1 MMRLVS
7 VVRGIAALGLA
18 VSACHVVAQEWPT
31 KPVRFIN
38 PFGAGGLIDTI
49 VAATRP
55 GIEARLKQPM
65 VVENRTGGGGQ
76 IGMQAIALSAP
87 DGYTFG
93 IVPSNTMVISQFLF
107 KSSLDPLRDFVPVTV
122 LVDVPL
128 LLAVTAKHPAR
139 TVGEFLADLKANP
152 GKLNFGSPGRG
163 TPPHLAGEMLI
174 RSLGLSAVHIPYK
187 GGHDSALA
195 LATNEVQFMV
205 IAQASLAGQITA
217 GMVRP
222 LAVASKD
229 RLQSLPDLP
238 TFEQAGHADLQKI
251 IPRNWWG
258 VIAPKG
264 TPVAIVNRMAEEFRQ
279 AIAEPDAQRRI
290 KAVGLETVAS
300 TPAQFAAQLPDEA
313 RRWGELI
320 RSMDLTAQ

>member
-1 MMRLVS
+1 MKLSSIMHWA
-7 VVRGIAALGLA
+7 GAMAIALSSLQA
-18 VSACHVVAQEWPT
+18 HAQDWPAR
-31 KPVRFIN
+31 PVRFIN

-93 IVPSNTMVISQFLF
+93 LVPSNTMVINQFLF
-107 KSSLDPLRDFVPVTV
+107 TSSIDPLKDFVPVTV

-128 LLAVTAKHPAR
+128 LLAVTAKHPAK
-139 TVGEFLADLKANP
+139 TVGDFLADLRANP

-163 TPPHLAGEMLI
+163 TPPHLASEMLL

-205 IAQASLAGQITA
+205 IAQASLAGQIKGGT
-217 GMVRP
+217 VRP
-222 LAVASKD
+222 LAVASKE

-238 TFEQAGHADLQKI
+238 TFEQAGHPDLQKI

-258 VIAPKG
+258 VVAPKG
-264 TPVAIVNRMAEEFRQ
+264 TPPAIVNRVAEEFRQ
-279 AIAEPDAQRRI
+279 AIMEPDAQRRI
-290 KAVGLETVAS
+290 KSVGLETVANS
-300 TPAQFAAQLPDEA
+300 PAQFAAQLPDEA
-313 RRWGELI
+313 KRWGELI
-320 RSMDLTAQ
+320 RSMDLKAQ

>member
-18 VSACHVVAQEWPT
+18 VSACHALAHDWPT

-76 IGMQAIALSAP
+76 IGMQAIALAAP

-93 IVPSNTMVISQFLF
+93 IVPS
-107 KSSLDPLRDFVPVTV
+107 DFVPVTV

-128 LLAVTAKHPAR
+128 LLAVSAKHPAK
-139 TVGEFLADLKANP
+139 TVDEFFASVRARP
-152 GKLNFGSPGRG
+152 GQVNFGSPGQA
-163 TPPHLAGEMLI
+163 TPPHLAAELLA
-174 RSLGLSAVHIPYK
+174 RTAGLSVVHVPYK

-195 LATNEVQFMV
+195 LSTNEVQFMV
-205 IAQASLAGQITA
+205 IAQASLGAQIA
-217 GMVRP
+217 SGMVRP
-222 LAVASKD
+222 LAVASAE
-229 RLQSLPDLP
+229 RLQSLPDVP
-238 TFEQAGHADLQKI
+238 TFEQAGHADLQRV

-258 VIAPKG
+258 IIAPKG
-264 TPVAIVNRMAEEFRQ
+264 TPAPIVQRMAEEFRL
-279 AIAEPDAQRRI
+279 ALADPEAQRKL
-290 KAVGLETVAS
+290 KAVGLQSVAS
-300 TPAQFAAQLPDEA
+300 TPAQFASQLPDEA
-313 RRWGELI
+313 RRWGDLI
-320 RSMDLTAQ
+320 RSMNLKLQ

>member
-1 MMRLVS
+1 MKLSSIIRLA
-7 VVRGIAALGLA
+7 GAMAIALSSLQG
-18 VSACHVVAQEWPT
+18 HAQDWPT
-31 KPVRFIN
+31 RPVRFIN

-107 KSSLDPLRDFVPVTV
+107 KSSLDPLKDFVPVTV

-128 LLAVTAKHPAR
+128 LLAVTAKHPAK
-139 TVGEFLADLKANP
+139 TVGDFLADLRANP
-152 GKLNFGSPGRG
+152 GKLNFGSPGLG

-205 IAQASLAGQITA
+205 IAHASLAGQITA
-217 GMVRP
+217 GTVRP
-222 LAVASKD
+222 LAVASKE

-238 TFEQAGHADLQKI
+238 TFEQAGHPDLQKI

-264 TPVAIVNRMAEEFRQ
+264 TPPAIVNRVAEEFRQ
-279 AIAEPDAQRRI
+279 AILEPDAQRRI
-290 KAVGLETVAS
+290 KSVGLETVGS
-300 TPAQFAAQLPDEA
+300 SPAQFAAQLPDEA
-313 RRWGELI
+313 KRWGELI
-320 RSMDLTAQ
+320 RSMDLKAQ

>member
-1 MMRLVS
+1 
-7 VVRGIAALGLA
+7 
-18 VSACHVVAQEWPT
+18 
-31 KPVRFIN
+31 
-38 PFGAGGLIDTI
+38 
-49 VAATRP
+49 
-55 GIEARLKQPM
+55 M

-76 IGMQAIALSAP
+76 IGMQAIALAAP

-107 KSSLDPLRDFVPVTV
+107 KSSIDPLRDFVPVTV

-139 TVGEFLADLKANP
+139 TVGEFLADIKAQP
-152 GKLNFGSPGRG
+152 GKFNFGSPGLG

-205 IAQASLAGQITA
+205 IAHASLAGQIT
-217 GMVRP
+217 GGTVRP
-222 LAVASKD
+222 LAVASKE

-264 TPVAIVNRMAEEFRQ
+264 APAAIVNRMADEFRQ
-279 AIAEPDAQRRI
+279 VIAEPDAQRRI
-290 KAVGLETVAS
+290 RAVGLETVGS
-300 TPAQFAAQLPDEA
+300 TPAQFAAQLPEEA

-320 RSMDLTAQ
+320 RSMDLKAQ